1 MSRVGVFASPDEA
14 REFKQLLLQL
24 RASGFALQ
32 GGMKRPPVF
41 EAPQEFVVY
50 NSSGEIVPPFAVMQC
65 ISSQKDVIEIQKP
78 ADRYGVNGPYL
89 INGGK
94 EIPIDSR
101 GVGRNAGPIVVHT
114 DASATTALQRMSAE
128 ENEWYA
134 IQNPAGCFLY
144 LGDSELRENGDCV
157 FAIVDGY
164 PSVIHA
170 RAGASGIAG
179 ATGTNPR
186 IMSSATCTL
195 YEDDGTGSLSL
206 TSIEADIFNV
216 MTTAV
221 SANAFLLVS
230 RNDRGNLV
238 AVSEDCT

>member
-1 MSRVGVFASPDEA
+1 MTRVGVFASPDEA
-14 REFKQLLLQL
+14 RIYKQIVEQL
-24 RASGFALQ
+24 RSSGFLLQ
-32 GGMKRPPVF
+32 GGQQRPPVF
-41 EAPQEFVVY
+41 EAPQEYVVY

-78 ADRYGVNGPYL
+78 TDRYGVNGPYL
-89 INGGK
+89 LNGGK

-114 DASATTALQRMSAE
+114 DASATTALQTMSAE
-128 ENEWYA
+128 QDEWYA

-144 LGDSELRENGDCV
+144 LGDSELRESGDCV
-157 FAIVDGY
+157 FAIVDKY

-206 TSIEADIFNV
+206 TSIEADVFNV